1 MEQFLMEKS
10 NLKQAFAPVDLNTAA
25 ITGARVSLKE
35 AKRVAIALSLGSS
48 TAAEVRVT
56 LRQHDAA
63 SGGTSKNLE
72 IANRYFHKAGAAT
85 VFTEVEPS
93 VAAALYNL
101 DAIFAA
107 NGGIVVFEVLAE
119 DLDVNGGFDHISVDI
134 ADAGAAKIGAGIYVL
149 HNLDIKPG
157 YEVAI

>member
-1 MEQFLMEKS
+1 MEKS

-35 AKRVAIALSLGSS
+35 AKRVAIAISLGSS
-48 TAAEVRVT
+48 TGAQVRVT
-56 LRQHDAA
+56 LRQHNAA
-63 SGGTSKNLE
+63 SGGTSKDLE

-85 VFTEVEPS
+85 SFTEVTPT
-93 VAAALYNL
+93 VDAALYNL

-107 NGGIVVFEVLAE
+107 DGGIVVLEVLAE

>member
-1 MEQFLMEKS
+1 MEKS

>member
-10 NLKQAFAPVDLNTAA
+10 NIKQAFAPVDLNTAA
-25 ITGARVSLKE
+25 ITGARVSLVE
-35 AKRVAIALSLGSS
+35 AKRVAIAISLGSS

-56 LRQHDAA
+56 LRQHNAA

-93 VAAALYNL
+93 SAAALYDL

-107 NGGIVVFEVLAE
+107 DGGIVVFEVLAE
-119 DLDVNGGFDHISVDI
+119 DLDVNGDFSHISVDI
-134 ADAGAAKIGAGIYVL
+134 ADSAAAKIGAGLYIL
-149 HNLDIKPG
+149 QSDIKPA